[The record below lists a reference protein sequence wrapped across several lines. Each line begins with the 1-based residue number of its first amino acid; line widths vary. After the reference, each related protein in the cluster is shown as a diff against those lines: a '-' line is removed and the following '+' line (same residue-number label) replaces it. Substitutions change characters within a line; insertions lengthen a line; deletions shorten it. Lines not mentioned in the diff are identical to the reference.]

1 MTEPEP
7 EHARPGPG
15 DMLAALAA
23 ARAVV
28 DGDDQAAHEYA
39 SAACPA
45 CVAVAGTS
53 LGIKL
58 AFDLAGDA
66 LGPHAAGP
74 IRLAILGALASIESQ
89 LRAEGN

>member
-1 MTEPEP
+1 MTGD
-7 EHARPGPG
+7 HARPGPD
-15 DMLAALAA
+15 DMLAALGA

-28 DGDDQAAHEYA
+28 NGDDRAAHEHA
-39 SAACPA
+39 SAGTCPA

-58 AFDLAGDA
+58 VFDLAGDA

-74 IRLAILGALASIESQ
+74 IRLGILDALTSIESQ

>member
-1 MTEPEP
+1 MNTPHD
-7 EHARPGPG
+7 HARPGPD

-28 DGDDQAAHEYA
+28 GGDDRAAHEYA
-39 SAACPA
+39 SAGTCPA

-58 AFDLAGDA
+58 VFDLAADGAHVPAPVVRLGILDA
-66 LGPHAAGP
+66 LNT
-74 IRLAILGALASIESQ
+74 IESQ